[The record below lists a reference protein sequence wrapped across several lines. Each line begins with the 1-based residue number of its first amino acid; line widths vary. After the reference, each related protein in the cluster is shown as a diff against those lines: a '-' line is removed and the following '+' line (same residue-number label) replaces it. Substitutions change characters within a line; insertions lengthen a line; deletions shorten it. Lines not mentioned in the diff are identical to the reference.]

1 MSIMSDAYNFVT
13 GNVYLKFLFIVL
25 VSLAAAWIG
34 KQILRR
40 VLKPLAKKTK
50 TKIDDLIFKSMTSIF
65 FYIILVI
72 GLRIAVNS
80 LDMGISIGTHLVD
93 TALIVIIC
101 ILLIRI
107 INNFAQHWLAD
118 WKDRTRTSAD
128 ERVIPLLRK
137 ILSAVVI
144 ILGGFFIFDTWGV
157 NISPLLATAGVAG
170 LAFGLAI
177 KDALSNIFGGLQ
189 LVLDK
194 TFKVGDRIQL
204 DSGEI
209 CVVLDIGLRST
220 KLRTFDNE
228 VIFIPNGILA
238 NAKITNITQPDM
250 SVRVN
255 VSFGV
260 EYGSDTDRVREVV
273 IEAIK
278 SIELVEETPEPA
290 VHFMKMGD
298 SSLDLI
304 ARVWVKDYNDAYNVK
319 LEVTDRIYK
328 ALNKA
333 GIGIPFPTRTVYTK
347 SLD

>member
-1 MSIMSDAYNFVT
+1 MSFISDVYTFIT
-13 GNVYLKFLFIVL
+13 GNVYLKFLAIVL
-25 VSLAAAWIG
+25 LSLLAAWIG
-34 KQILRR
+34 RQILRR

-50 TKIDDLIFKSMTSIF
+50 TKIDDLIFKSLTNIF

-72 GLRIAVNS
+72 GLRIAVQN
-80 LDMGISIGTHLVD
+80 LKMNVAVGAHLVD
-93 TALIVIIC
+93 SALIFIIC
-101 ILLIRI
+101 VLLIRI
-107 INNFAQHWLAD
+107 INNFAQHWLED

-137 ILSAVVI
+137 ILTAIVI

-194 TFKVGDRIQL
+194 TFKVGDRIEL
-204 DSGEI
+204 DSGET

-220 KLRTFDNE
+220 QLKTFDNE

-238 NAKITNITQPDM
+238 NSKIKNITQPDL

-255 VSFGV
+255 VHFGV
-260 EYGSDTDRVREVV
+260 EYGSDTDRVRKVV
-273 IEAIK
+273 LDVLK
-278 SIELVEETPEPA
+278 TIELIEDVPEPA
-290 VHFMKMGD
+290 VHFIEMGD
-298 SSLDLI
+298 SSLNFV
-304 ARVWVKDYNDAYNVK
+304 ARVWVKYFTDAYTTK
-319 LEVTDRIYK
+319 LEVTDCIYK